1 MSADKNNEV
10 NNHGIDKC
18 KKEIDINAASD
29 EETGPDAFDRH
40 NACSQVYLWC
50 PYMNIKFWKISEG
63 MLLFLRNLMVLSEKL
78 HQEGKPSRRKQYYLQ
93 GHIS

>member
-1 MSADKNNEV
+1 MSADKNNAV

-18 KKEIDINAASD
+18 KKEIVINAASD

-40 NACSQVYLWC
+40 DMHVLKSIHDA
-50 PYMNIKFWKISEG
+50 YMNIKFWKISEG

-93 GHIS
+93 GHIG